1 MWSTV
6 WLRPLC
12 PLSSLS
18 FAFPSF
24 CPSHLS
30 SSSTLSLFIIIIIN
44 VSLLPPSPPF
54 LSLLVLPP
62 IFRLVSSLSPFLIF
76 PSPSHLN
83 FLYPSPPF
91 HFSFVLPY
99 TYSVFTTTPFVF
111 HPPSLVSHL
120 PSTSLLPIFLCLLL
134 VILEK
139 SVLGS

>member
-1 MWSTV
+1 MV
-6 WLRPLC
+6 N
-12 PLSSLS
+12 SLVKT
-18 FAFPSF
+18 ALPSF
-24 CPSHLS
+24 
-30 SSSTLSLFIIIIIN
+30 LSLFRLPLFLSFSPFVLLYTLHLYDYHYQCI
-44 VSLLPPSPPF
+44 SLASPSPF
-54 LSLLVLPP
+54 LSLFVLPP

-139 SVLGS
+139 SVLGN